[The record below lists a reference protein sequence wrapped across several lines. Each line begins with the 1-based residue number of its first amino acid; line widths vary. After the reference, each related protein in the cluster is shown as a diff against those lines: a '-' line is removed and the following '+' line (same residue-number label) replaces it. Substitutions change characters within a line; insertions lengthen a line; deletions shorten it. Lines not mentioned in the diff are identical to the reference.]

1 MEIQKKITLELEK
14 LGAMRNTE
22 FIILYGSVSQGKETP
37 LSDVDICISL
47 SLSPKERTGVRMEL
61 LGSLPDKYDI
71 QIFEDLP
78 LYVQKSVLS
87 GKLLYCKN
95 KRKTIQRAI
104 GVIKDYEDFEPVYL
118 RYINTKINKQKAAK

>member
-1 MEIQKKITLELEK
+1 MEIKERITEELEK
-14 LGAMRNTE
+14 LGLIGKTE
-22 FIILYGSVSQGKETP
+22 FIILYGSVSEGKDTP

-47 SLSPKERTGVRMEL
+47 SLSPKERMKTRMKL
-61 LGSLPDKYDI
+61 LGLFSDKYDI

-95 KRKTIQRAI
+95 KKRTIRRAL
-104 GVIKDYEDFEPVYL
+104 GVIRDYEDFEPVYL
-118 RYINTKINKQKAAK
+118 RYINGRKVAE